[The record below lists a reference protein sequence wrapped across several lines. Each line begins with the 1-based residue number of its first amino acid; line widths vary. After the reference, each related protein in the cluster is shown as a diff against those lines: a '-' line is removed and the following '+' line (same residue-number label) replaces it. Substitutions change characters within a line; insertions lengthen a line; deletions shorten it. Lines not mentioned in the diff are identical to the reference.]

1 MSIDRARGAVRFSD
15 SGFRFKVMGQA
26 MDQVKFV
33 RMKDGDLEDYEFLS
47 RHEAEYMQGTAG
59 RLLRAMQ
66 ELDEGLSGYQVTR
79 LGHSVQTATRAWR
92 DGADIDWVV
101 SALLHDIGDIY
112 APSNHDEY
120 AATILKPFVREQCR
134 WVVEKHGDF
143 QMIYYGHH
151 IGGNS
156 NKRSRYLGHRFFEDC
171 AEFCERWDQASFD
184 PGYDSLPLSFFEPM
198 VHKVFARR
206 PHDPSVLEAADQPLV
221 DPAMAAS
228 RASQD

>member
-1 MSIDRARGAVRFSD
+1 
-15 SGFRFKVMGQA
+15 

-33 RMKDGDLEDYEFLS
+33 RMKDGDLEDYELLS
-47 RHEAEYMQGTAG
+47 RHEAEFMQETAG

-66 ELDEGLSGYQVTR
+66 DLDESLSGYQVSR

-112 APSNHDEY
+112 APCNHDEY
-120 AATILKPFVREQCR
+120 AATILRPYVREQCR

-143 QMIYYGHH
+143 QLIYYGHH

-156 NKRSRYLGHRFFEDC
+156 DKRDRYRGHRHFDDC
-171 AEFCERWDQASFD
+171 AQFCERWDQASFD
-184 PGYDSLPLSFFEPM
+184 PEYDSLPLSFFEPM
-198 VHKVFARR
+198 VHEVFART
-206 PHDPSVLEAADQPLV
+206 PHDPAFLESVDQPLV
-221 DPAMAAS
+221 DPAMAAR
-228 RASQD
+228 RASPD